1 LPDQMGVLN
10 AVLIMALIPI
20 FSLGIYPL
28 VGKCVKVTALRKMC
42 VGCFLAGVAYIVC
55 MLIQMQITPTLPPY
69 PAKGETLLQVKNY
82 VQTCSSINFVGKAGG
97 KVVVN
102 ETLKTND
109 QKLLHIYDRQIT
121 WEYYKVSSG
130 ACAWVDKQP
139 KGQTTDLPPNQAGYV
154 IFTDLYSDTEF
165 RDTKMDKSDSGEAV
179 FTMNVNY
186 YGDNVT
192 LEVPAEFKIA
202 LCKDKEHSCEKS
214 KDQTVYMEF
223 DIKDRT
229 SKYADLK
236 SGTWGA
242 FLVKNDSFDPEPLGY
257 KFTQEKLGGIFS
269 LTIFSNPDKS
279 SPDKF
284 LSEKLRQSPD
294 NELSILWQVP
304 QYFVISVAEI
314 LFSITGYEFAYSQA
328 PNSMKSVVFA
338 LYILTDA
345 VGNVIILIISSVSTA
360 GFDMA
365 WIFLIYACLMF
376 VVFVIFI
383 FIAIKYK
390 YTRYV
395 QGDHD
400 DRNQGK
406 DKSST

>member
-1 LPDQMGVLN
+1 
-10 AVLIMALIPI
+10 
-20 FSLGIYPL
+20 
-28 VGKCVKVTALRKMC
+28 
-42 VGCFLAGVAYIVC
+42 
-55 MLIQMQITPTLPPY
+55 
-69 PAKGETLLQVKNY
+69 
-82 VQTCSSINFVGKAGG
+82 
-97 KVVVN
+97 VVVN
-102 ETLKTND
+102 ETLNTND

-121 WEYYKVSSG
+121 WEYYKVSG

-139 KGQTTDLPPNQAGYV
+139 KGQTTDLPPNQAGYLV
-154 IFTDLYSDTEF
+154 FTDLYSDTEF

-192 LEVPAEFKIA
+192 DVVPTEFKIA
-202 LCKDKEHSCEKS
+202 LCKDKKDSCEKS

-223 DIKDRT
+223 EINDRT

-242 FLVKNDSFDPEPLGY
+242 FLLRNDSFEPERLGIE
-257 KFTQEKLGGIFS
+257 FTQDKLGGIFS
-269 LTIFSNPDKS
+269 LTIFTNPDQS
-279 SPDKF
+279 DPDKKY
-284 LSEKLRQSPD
+284 LSETLRQSPD
-294 NELSILWQVP
+294 NELSILWQIP

-338 LYILTDA
+338 LYLLTDA

-390 YTRYV
+390 YTLYV
-395 QGDHD
+395 QGDD
-400 DRNQGK
+400 DRSQPQGK
-406 DKSST
+406 DKTST